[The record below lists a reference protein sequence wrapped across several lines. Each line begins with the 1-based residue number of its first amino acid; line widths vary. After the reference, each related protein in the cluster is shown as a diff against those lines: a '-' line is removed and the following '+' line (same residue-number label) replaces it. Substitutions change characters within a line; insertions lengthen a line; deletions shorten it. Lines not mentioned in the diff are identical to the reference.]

1 MTSRDLLTL
10 RIELMESQPLIW
22 RRIQIPADLDLA
34 AAGDIIQIAMGWE
47 NSHLQSF
54 HSADPTQGWGKP
66 QTGTSWCDQLA
77 LDEELEGQPQE
88 GTTLGQALAVN
99 PGTLFYVYDFGDNWT
114 HRLTLESSTPCPDRQ
129 CAARVLEGEL
139 RAPVEDSGG
148 LSGWYDK
155 LEEFNAEQPTEEQQE
170 TIDWLRWRSGDA
182 LDFDPMTYNQQAA
195 NRELE
200 LYSSLV
206 AGDSVFGQWLRAK
219 PSGVR
224 RYALILASEA
234 GITEGTPGARIPEW
248 FFTEMVRPFQVLIE
262 LAQGEGIKLTPASWM
277 NPKAVAELV
286 ERLQWEGIDYE
297 SSSRKREHS
306 MHTVAQLRE
315 VARMAGLVR
324 VYRGHVLAT
333 KKGSELA
340 GDEQRLARH
349 LLNAINTAEKD
360 EGLRDGTIAYW
371 LCRAAGIEVLS
382 DAASDYITEV
392 MNSLGYRMG
401 PLGQPLGR
409 HAVVHRSTVALLFEE
424 LARWH
429 RRDSGGYF
437 SKPAQ
442 EHVDEF
448 ARMVLQAPVS

>member
-34 AAGDIIQIAMGWE
+34 AAGDIIQIAMGWD

-66 QTGTSWCDQLA
+66 QTGTSWYDQLA

-88 GTTLGQALAVN
+88 GTTLGQTLAVN
-99 PGTLFYVYDFGDNWT
+99 PGTLFYVYDFGDNWM
-114 HRLTLESSTPCPDRQ
+114 HRLTLESATPCPDGQ

-170 TIDWLRWRSGDA
+170 TIDWLRWRSGDE

-200 LYSSLV
+200 LYFSLV
-206 AGDSVFGQWLRAK
+206 AGNSVFGQWLRAK

-234 GITEGTPGARIPEW
+234 GITDGTPEARIPEW

-262 LAQGEGIKLTPASWM
+262 LAQGEGI
-277 NPKAVAELV
+277 N
-286 ERLQWEGIDYE
+286 YE

-315 VARMAGLVR
+315 VARMAGLAR
-324 VYRGHVLAT
+324 VYRGRVLAT

-371 LCRAAGIEVLS
+371 LCRAAGIEALS

-409 HAVVHRSTVALLFEE
+409 HAVVHRSTLAHLFEE